1 MSFLRDCAIGVLQE
15 SQADSK
21 DLSVLNAPLTDPADY
36 PDLTN
41 GLTDAEVQESLKDL
55 TLDDLNSLNKLLD
68 ERLGREEDVDSDG
81 K

>member
-1 MSFLRDCAIGVLQE
+1 
-15 SQADSK
+15 
-21 DLSVLNAPLTDPADY
+21 LTDPADY